1 MDDTTYESYLLIAS
15 ITSAIING
23 VKHYTKEGILLTMV
37 QDIIEELTLG
47 KEIRIDE
54 TERIEI
60 VTTEEMLKLL

>member
-23 VKHYTKEGILLTMV
+23 VKHYTKEGILLTTV

-47 KEIRIDE
+47 REIRIDE